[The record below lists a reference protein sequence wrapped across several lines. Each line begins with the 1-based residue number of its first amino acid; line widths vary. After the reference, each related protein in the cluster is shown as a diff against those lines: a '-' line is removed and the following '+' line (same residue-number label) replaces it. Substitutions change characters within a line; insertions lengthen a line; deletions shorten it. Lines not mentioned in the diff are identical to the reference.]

1 MCYYNDFNGPNQD
14 TKKEHIMKFDSKRA
28 AFIAI
33 DLQQA
38 FCADTGSVAAQG
50 RDISPCRAAA
60 FRCVELADEA
70 RANGIPVIWTRI
82 ALRPDYADGG
92 LMIHEIRPGL
102 KKAGGIKAGTDDAAL
117 IPEAVVASKDVVMEK
132 PRNSAF
138 FSTGLES
145 LLHALDVRCLVIGG
159 VTTSMC
165 VESTVRDSGQRDYRT
180 FVVRD
185 ACGDFSIDRH
195 TASLKAIDFG
205 FGRVIGH
212 NDALNAFST
221 GQVDL

>member
-1 MCYYNDFNGPNQD
+1 
-14 TKKEHIMKFDSKRA
+14 MKFDAKRA

-38 FCADTGSVAAQG
+38 FCTDTGSVAKQG
-50 RDISPCRAAA
+50 RDITPCRDAAL
-60 FRCVELADEA
+60 RCVELADAA

-102 KKAGGIKAGTDDAAL
+102 KEAGGIKAGTDDAAL
-117 IPEAVVASKDVVMEK
+117 ITEAVVAPEDFLIDK

-138 FSTGLES
+138 FSSGLES
-145 LLHALDVRCLVIGG
+145 LLHALDVRCLVMGG

-165 VESTVRDSGQRDYRT
+165 VESTARDSGQRDYRT

-185 ACGDFSIDRH
+185 ACGDFAQDRH
-195 TASLKAIDFG
+195 DASLSAIEFG
-205 FGRVIGH
+205 FGRVISH
-212 NDALNAFST
+212 NQALDAFGA
-221 GQVDL
+221 GEADL

>member
-1 MCYYNDFNGPNQD
+1 MKLD
-14 TKKEHIMKFDSKRA
+14 TKRS

-38 FCADTGSVAAQG
+38 FCTINGSVARQG
-50 RDISPCRAAA
+50 RDITPCRDAAL
-60 FRCVELADEA
+60 RCVELADAA

-92 LMIHEIRPGL
+92 LMINEIRPGL
-102 KKAGGIKAGTDDAAL
+102 KEVGGIKAGTDDAAL
-117 IPEAVVASKDVVMEK
+117 IDEAVVAPEDFIIDK

-138 FSTGLES
+138 FSSGLES
-145 LLHALDVRCLVIGG
+145 LLHALDVRCLVMGG

-165 VESTVRDSGQRDYRT
+165 VESTARDSGQRDYRT

-185 ACGDFSIDRH
+185 ACGDFAQDRH
-195 TASLKAIDFG
+195 DASLSAIEFG
-205 FGRVIGH
+205 FGRVISH
-212 NDALNAFST
+212 NQALKAFSE
-221 GQVDL
+221 GQADL